1 MRQSRARE
9 AAIESVLVTGG
20 TGTLGRLVVDALRE
34 RGATVRVLSRRSQR
48 QGSPDLSW
56 TIGDLRKGEGL
67 DEALRGVDTV
77 MHCATG
83 RNDVSSARHL
93 LQAAANAER
102 PHVAYISIVGV
113 DRVPF
118 RYYRSKL
125 LVEQLIAQSGL
136 PWTVLR
142 STQFHSLIAS
152 ACRTLATAPV
162 MLVPSQTSFQP
173 IDVRVVAERLV
184 ELASTGPAGRAPDV
198 GGPEV
203 LRAHDLAA
211 SYLEAMGRRRRIAP
225 VYLPGRTFAAF
236 RSGGHLAPDHAV
248 GTVTFETYLAAISG

>member
-118 RYYRSKL
+118 SLLPLSFSWSNSSRSRDFPGPFFAL
-125 LVEQLIAQSGL
+125 PSSTPSLRARVE
-136 PWTVLR
+136 R
-142 STQFHSLIAS
+142 SRRHRSCS
-152 ACRTLATAPV
+152 
-162 MLVPSQTSFQP
+162 VPSQTSFQP